1 AKKPVAEIEDETLI
15 LADQAEKAIAQL
27 RESVTE
33 LLQNTPSN
41 GKVDD
46 LARLL
51 SEGTWTHDYPITYE
65 RAKALGLPV
74 SSNIPDAV
82 LEKKRCSRVIVLIH
96 RQESVNVL
104 GIPVVR
110 YINIDDSEDL
120 LRAIRL
126 TDKKTPL
133 DLVLHTPGG
142 LVLAASQ
149 IAKAIKRHPAKTTV
163 FVPHY
168 AMSGGTL
175 IALAA
180 NEIVMDANAVLGPI
194 DPQLGDF
201 PAASVLTVLEKT
213 PIDKIDDMTLVL
225 ADQSKKAIAQVAALA
240 QELLNGKMPAA
251 KARDIA
257 VRLASGT
264 WTHDFPISAEAAKDL
279 IGLPI
284 STAMPEE
291 VFQLIS
297 LYPQANEAKPS
308 VFYLPG

>member
-1 AKKPVAEIEDETLI
+1 MKRFF
-15 LADQAEKAIAQL
+15 KAIFSWKGLVALLFVLFFVVPTIESWMLVSL
-27 RESVTE
+27 RE
-33 LLQNTPSN
+33 N
-41 GKVDD
+41 
-46 LARLL
+46 A
-51 SEGTWTHDYPITYE
+51 I
-65 RAKALGLPV
+65 RA
-74 SSNIPDAV
+74 
-82 LEKKRCSRVIVLIH
+82 LEQRRGSRVIVLIH

-110 YINIDDSEDL
+110 YINIDDSEDV

-126 TDKKTPL
+126 TDKNRPL
-133 DLVLHTPGG
+133 DLILHTPGG

-180 NEIVMDANAVLGPI
+180 NEIVMDSNAVLGPI

-201 PAASVLTVLEKT
+201 PAASVLKVLERK

-225 ADQSKKAIAQVAALA
+225 ADQSQKAIAQVTALA
-240 QELLNGKMPAA
+240 QELLSGKVPPE
-251 KARDIA
+251 KAREI
-257 VRLASGT
+257 VQRLASGT
-264 WTHDFPISAEAAKDL
+264 WTHDFPVTAETAQNL

-284 STAMPEE
+284 GTQIPEE
-291 VFQLIS
+291 VFQLIG
-297 LYPQANEAKPS
+297 LYPQPQEGQPW
-308 VFYLPG
+308 VFYLPGPRYKKGEPAGQEATGD

>member
-1 AKKPVAEIEDETLI
+1 MKRFF
-15 LADQAEKAIAQL
+15 KAIFSWKGLVALLFVLFFVVPTIESSMLVSL
-27 RESVTE
+27 RE
-33 LLQNTPSN
+33 N
-41 GKVDD
+41 
-46 LARLL
+46 A
-51 SEGTWTHDYPITYE
+51 I
-65 RAKALGLPV
+65 RA
-74 SSNIPDAV
+74 
-82 LEKKRCSRVIVLIH
+82 LEQRRGSRVIVLIH

-110 YINIDDSEDL
+110 YINIDDSEDV

-126 TDKKTPL
+126 TDKNRPL
-133 DLVLHTPGG
+133 DLILHTPGG

-180 NEIVMDANAVLGPI
+180 NEIVMDSNAVLGPI

-201 PAASVLTVLEKT
+201 PAASVLKVLERK

-225 ADQSKKAIAQVAALA
+225 ADQSQKAIAQVTALA
-240 QELLNGKMPAA
+240 QELLSGKVPPE
-251 KARDIA
+251 KAREI
-257 VRLASGT
+257 VQRLASGT
-264 WTHDFPISAEAAKDL
+264 WTHDFPVTAETAQNL

-284 STAMPEE
+284 GTQIPEE
-291 VFQLIS
+291 VFQLIG
-297 LYPQANEAKPS
+297 LYPQPQEGQPW
-308 VFYLPG
+308 VFYLPGPRYKKGEPAGKEATGD

>member
-1 AKKPVAEIEDETLI
+1 MSRVKRFFKAIFSWRGLVALLFVLFFVVPVVQSWRIETLR
-15 LADQAEKAIAQL
+15 ENAI
-27 RESVTE
+27 RT
-33 LLQNTPSN
+33 
-41 GKVDD
+41 
-46 LARLL
+46 
-51 SEGTWTHDYPITYE
+51 
-65 RAKALGLPV
+65 
-74 SSNIPDAV
+74 
-82 LEKKRCSRVIVLIH
+82 LEKNRGSRVIVLIH
-96 RQESVNVL
+96 REESVNVL

-110 YINIDDSEDL
+110 YINIDDSEDV

-126 TDKKTPL
+126 TDKNTPL
-133 DLVLHTPGG
+133 DFILHTPGG

-201 PAASVLTVLEKT
+201 AAASILKVVEMK
-213 PIDKIDDMTLVL
+213 PIHRIDDSTLVL
-225 ADQSKKAIAQVAALA
+225 ADQSKKAIDQVIAVA
-240 QELLNGKMPAA
+240 QELLNGKMPAT

-257 VRLASGT
+257 TRLASGT
-264 WTHDFPISAEAAKDL
+264 WTHDFPITAETAKDL

-284 STAMPEE
+284 RTEMPEE
-291 VFQLIS
+291 VFQLVS
-297 LYPQANEAKPS
+297 LYPQAHEASPS
-308 VFYLPG
+308 VYYLPGPRYKKGEPPGHESAMR

>member
-1 AKKPVAEIEDETLI
+1 VERGSFMK
-15 LADQAEKAIAQL
+15 
-27 RESVTE
+27 
-33 LLQNTPSN
+33 
-41 GKVDD
+41 
-46 LARLL
+46 RLL
-51 SEGTWTHDYPITYE
+51 GRIFSVKSLLVVLFVLFIVVPVVESWTMGRLRDNAIST
-65 RAKALGLPV
+65 
-74 SSNIPDAV
+74 
-82 LEKKRCSRVIVLIH
+82 LEKNRGSRVIVLIH

-104 GIPVVR
+104 GVPVVR
-110 YINIDDSEDL
+110 YINIEDSEDV

-126 TDKKTPL
+126 TDPKMPL
-133 DLVLHTPGG
+133 DLILHTPGG
-142 LVLAASQ
+142 LVVAASQ

-201 PAASVLTVLEKT
+201 PAASVLKVVETK

-225 ADQSKKAIAQVAALA
+225 ADQSRKAIAQVEALA
-240 QELLNGKMPAA
+240 QELLSGKMPAE
-251 KARDIA
+251 KAREVA
-257 VRLASGT
+257 HRLASGT
-264 WTHDFPISAEAAKDL
+264 WTHDFPITAETAKDL

-284 STAMPEE
+284 STAMPGE

-297 LYPQANEAKPS
+297 LYPQAHEGQPS
-308 VFYLPG
+308 VFYLPGPRYKKGESAGQEASLR

>member
-1 AKKPVAEIEDETLI
+1 MKRFF
-15 LADQAEKAIAQL
+15 KAIFSWKGLVALLFVLFFVVPTIESSMLVSL
-27 RESVTE
+27 RE
-33 LLQNTPSN
+33 N
-41 GKVDD
+41 
-46 LARLL
+46 A
-51 SEGTWTHDYPITYE
+51 I
-65 RAKALGLPV
+65 RA
-74 SSNIPDAV
+74 
-82 LEKKRCSRVIVLIH
+82 LEQRRGSRVIVLIH

-110 YINIDDSEDL
+110 YINIDDSEDV

-126 TDKKTPL
+126 TDKNRPL
-133 DLVLHTPGG
+133 DLILHTPGG

-180 NEIVMDANAVLGPI
+180 NEIVMDSNAVLGPI

-201 PAASVLTVLEKT
+201 PAASVLKVLERK

-225 ADQSKKAIAQVAALA
+225 ADQSQKAIAQVTALA
-240 QELLNGKMPAA
+240 QELLSGKVPPE
-251 KARDIA
+251 KAREI
-257 VRLASGT
+257 VQRLASGT
-264 WTHDFPISAEAAKDL
+264 WTHDFPVTAETAQNL

-284 STAMPEE
+284 GTQIPEE
-291 VFQLIS
+291 VFQLIG
-297 LYPQANEAKPS
+297 LYPQPHEGQPW
-308 VFYLPG
+308 VFYLPGPRYEKGEPAGQEATLH

>member
-1 AKKPVAEIEDETLI
+1 MKRFF
-15 LADQAEKAIAQL
+15 KAIFSWKGLVALLFVLFFVVPTIESSMLVSL
-27 RESVTE
+27 RE
-33 LLQNTPSN
+33 N
-41 GKVDD
+41 
-46 LARLL
+46 A
-51 SEGTWTHDYPITYE
+51 I
-65 RAKALGLPV
+65 RA
-74 SSNIPDAV
+74 
-82 LEKKRCSRVIVLIH
+82 LEQRRGSRVIVLIH

-110 YINIDDSEDL
+110 YINIDDSEDV

-126 TDKKTPL
+126 TDKNRPL
-133 DLVLHTPGG
+133 DLILHTPGG

-180 NEIVMDANAVLGPI
+180 NEIVMDSNAVLGPI

-201 PAASVLTVLEKT
+201 PAASVLKVLERK

-225 ADQSKKAIAQVAALA
+225 ADQSQKAIAQVTALA
-240 QELLNGKMPAA
+240 QELLSGKVPPE
-251 KARDIA
+251 KAREI
-257 VRLASGT
+257 VQRLASGT
-264 WTHDFPISAEAAKDL
+264 WTHDFPVTAETAQNL

-284 STAMPEE
+284 GTQIPEE
-291 VFQLIS
+291 VFQLIG
-297 LYPQANEAKPS
+297 LYPQPQEGQPW
-308 VFYLPG
+308 VFYLPGPRYKKGEPAGQEATGD